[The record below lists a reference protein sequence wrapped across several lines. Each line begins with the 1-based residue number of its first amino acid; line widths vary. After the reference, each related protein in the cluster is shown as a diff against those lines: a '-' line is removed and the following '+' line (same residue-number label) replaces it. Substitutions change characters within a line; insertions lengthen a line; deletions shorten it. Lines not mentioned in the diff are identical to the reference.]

1 MNGLENSEALP
12 ADISNK
18 SKETQGLFLFS
29 KGKRPIDVAIELN
42 LPSTEVENVLQEFW
56 VLNELDELA
65 CIYPDI
71 KAHLDLFLQLFH
83 AMKKNKMFSQK
94 DIKIVLK
101 YAHDLSTLEN
111 EFRGLANAVLDL
123 EIKKKELNTQL
134 LNLRYLI
141 NQHQKAID
149 MKRERLSKME
159 AYLSQP
165 AIHCS
170 EPKSG
175 MAS

>member
-1 MNGLENSEALP
+1 
-12 ADISNK
+12 
-18 SKETQGLFLFS
+18 
-29 KGKRPIDVAIELN
+29 
-42 LPSTEVENVLQEFW
+42 
-56 VLNELDELA
+56 
-65 CIYPDI
+65 
-71 KAHLDLFLQLFH
+71 
-83 AMKKNKMFSQK
+83 MKKNKMFSQK

-134 LNLRYLI
+134 LDLRYLI
-141 NQHQKAID
+141 DQHQNAID

-165 AIHCS
+165 AIHS
-170 EPKSG
+170 GPKSG